1 MPSGH
6 LLLVAPDADL
16 RESLAFVLDAEGF
29 SVTART
35 ALPARSWLAGNR
47 FGCTIVD
54 QKAFEGEDYE
64 AIAFCIKAHPVVLMA
79 ERPHPW
85 LAEWVVKSVQLPLR
99 GHEVAAAVAEAMH
112 IEA

>member
-29 SVTART
+29 SVTARK
-35 ALPARSWLAGNR
+35 ALPARSWLAATGSAAPSSTR
-47 FGCTIVD
+47 RRSRARTTRPSPS
-54 QKAFEGEDYE
+54 ASRT
-64 AIAFCIKAHPVVLMA
+64 HPVVLMA
-79 ERPHPW
+79 EHPHPW

-99 GHEVAAAVAEAMH
+99 GHEMAAAVAEAMH